1 MFIFQ
6 TIAERFLVIYLKEY
20 LSSLLVGTDLA
31 AYLLVIMKL
40 SRSPRSAHITYS
52 ADQLTSRPR
61 FKKHPS
67 LDASPNSQGDF
78 TTRTAIRKM
87 DSDLLEIHFT
97 ISFFVIIFVGTMLYF
112 QNQFHKF
119 GTLDCQYLKYTTKI
133 KRYLPQNL
141 LKKKHN
147 NLYTESKSSIRPGDP
162 IYCFPVS
169 TLHYQVNHHLNC

>member
-1 MFIFQ
+1 MNDESTDKSPQEARSRAPTRYLLFIFQ
-6 TIAERFLVIYLKEY
+6 TIAEIFLVIYLKEY
-20 LSSLLVGTDLA
+20 LSPLLVGTDLA

-87 DSDLLEIHFT
+87 DSDPLKIHFT

-119 GTLDCQYLKYTTKI
+119 GTLDSQYLKYTTKI

-141 LKKKHN
+141 LKKKA
-147 NLYTESKSSIRPGDP
+147 
-162 IYCFPVS
+162 
-169 TLHYQVNHHLNC
+169 